1 MCLLLYV
8 TILNSPKNSSSPQTQ
23 VYILEWKC
31 KNNKKYLPFFYI
43 LEYNIDDILDI

>member
-31 KNNKKYLPFFYI
+31 EQIVTFFIKKVKF
-43 LEYNIDDILDI
+43 D